1 MKFNSCKD
9 MTGNAST
16 ENSWYRIYWLDLK
29 TTYVPSPKSITY
41 STPETSN
48 TEMTIEMTKNVF
60 DGFHDAIKMKNMEIK
75 FENPLEI
82 RSI

>member
-1 MKFNSCKD
+1 MEGDPK
-9 MTGNAST
+9 AA
-16 ENSWYRIYWLDLK
+16 NSWYRIYWADLK
-29 TTYVPSPKSITY
+29 TPYVPSPKSITY